1 MSVTVTVP
9 DIGGAEGAEVVEIL
23 VAVGDEVELEQSL
36 IVLESD
42 KASMEI
48 PATAAGTV
56 LELRVALG
64 DALSE
69 GDAVLV
75 VDAAEG
81 GMTTDAAAS
90 GSSELLPEPEAS
102 SPSSG
107 QPAAEADPAPAD
119 DEAPPVP
126 AAVDVK
132 TPPAV
137 PPRPSAEGAVEPA
150 HGDADGDVY
159 AGPAV
164 RKLAREF
171 GIELARVT
179 GSGRRGRIL
188 KEDLH
193 RFNKQQI
200 QGAGVAAAAGSGVP
214 QIPEVDF
221 SQFGPVEVEARS
233 RLDQVTARNMTRS
246 WLNVP
251 HVTQF
256 DGADI
261 TDLEDFRTAM
271 KREAEARGSKLT
283 PMPFILK
290 ACAVALGAHP
300 KLKSSL
306 ANNGADL
313 VYKGYCHIGM
323 AVDTPAGLVVPVL
336 RDVDKKGVW
345 DIADEIQELAARAR
359 DKKLTPA
366 QMQGGVFTISSLG
379 GIGGEG
385 FTPIV
390 NAPEVAILGVSRA
403 EVKPVWDGQ
412 DFQPRKVLPL
422 SLSYDH
428 RVINGGDAGRF
439 LTDLVALL
447 ADVRRIIL

>member
-1 MSVTVTVP
+1 
-9 DIGGAEGAEVVEIL
+9 
-23 VAVGDEVELEQSL
+23 
-36 IVLESD
+36 
-42 KASMEI
+42 
-48 PATAAGTV
+48 
-56 LELRVALG
+56 
-64 DALSE
+64 
-69 GDAVLV
+69 
-75 VDAAEG
+75 
-81 GMTTDAAAS
+81 
-90 GSSELLPEPEAS
+90 
-102 SPSSG
+102 
-107 QPAAEADPAPAD
+107 
-119 DEAPPVP
+119 
-126 AAVDVK
+126 
-132 TPPAV
+132 
-137 PPRPSAEGAVEPA
+137 
-150 HGDADGDVY
+150 
-159 AGPAV
+159 
-164 RKLAREF
+164 
-171 GIELARVT
+171 
-179 GSGRRGRIL
+179 
-188 KEDLH
+188 
-193 RFNKQQI
+193 
-200 QGAGVAAAAGSGVP
+200 
-214 QIPEVDF
+214 
-221 SQFGPVEVEARS
+221 
-233 RLDQVTARNMTRS
+233 
-246 WLNVP
+246 
-251 HVTQF
+251 
-256 DGADI
+256 
-261 TDLEDFRTAM
+261 M
-271 KREAEARGSKLT
+271 KREAETRGSKLT

-290 ACAVALGAHP
+290 ACAVALAAHP

-306 ANNGADL
+306 ANNGTEL

-345 DIADEIQELAARAR
+345 DIADEMQELAARAR